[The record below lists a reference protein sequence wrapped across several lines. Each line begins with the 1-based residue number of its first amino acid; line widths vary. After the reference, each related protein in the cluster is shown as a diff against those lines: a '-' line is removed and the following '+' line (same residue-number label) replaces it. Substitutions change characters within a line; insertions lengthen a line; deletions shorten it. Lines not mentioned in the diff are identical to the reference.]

1 MFFFLFRL
9 SVIISASL
17 YIVLLEMLDPY
28 MISECDRQSEVQ
40 HYLGNVTKFP
50 QDNHLVGDLA
60 YKLHENLMTPYRDN
74 GHLTERQRNYNFCHS
89 SARIAIERA
98 FGMLKGRFRS
108 LLTVLAMV
116 RVDQIPANVL
126 ACCILHNICLE
137 RDDALDFEINDV
149 EAIDVAENAINVLD
163 ARAGAAKRDLLC
175 ETLRIRHV

>member
-1 MFFFLFRL
+1 MHDQRVF
-9 SVIISASL
+9 
-17 YIVLLEMLDPY
+17 
-28 MISECDRQSEVQ
+28 RQSEVQ

-50 QDNHLVGDLA
+50 QDSHLVGDLA

-89 SARIAIERA
+89 SIAIERA

-108 LLTVLAMV
+108 LLTVLAME
-116 RVDQIPANVL
+116 RVDLIPAHVL

-137 RDDALDFEINDV
+137 KHDAFDFEINNV
-149 EAIDVAENAINVLD
+149 EANNVAENAINVPD
-163 ARAGAAKRDLLC
+163 ARAGATKRDLLC